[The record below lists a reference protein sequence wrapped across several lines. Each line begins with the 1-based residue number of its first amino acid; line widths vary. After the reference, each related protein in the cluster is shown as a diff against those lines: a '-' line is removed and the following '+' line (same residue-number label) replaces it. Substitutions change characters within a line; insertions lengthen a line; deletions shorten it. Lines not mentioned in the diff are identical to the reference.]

1 MKSGPDPDR
10 LSCLEAVLKNRANP
24 FKNEASIVVCN
35 SEDQMEVGEQGDYL
49 CNSNGTQNF

>member
-10 LSCLEAVLKNRANP
+10 LSCLEAALFTLIISKLKNRANP
-24 FKNEASIVVCN
+24 FKNEAIIVVCN

-49 CNSNGTQNF
+49 E